1 MKHSDNNISISPTPS
16 KEGVGRGVRPGANP
30 WVLGGLTLLLLA
42 AMAASCL
49 FGAVDFEWADLWQ
62 SPIFLQLRLPRVMM
76 SVLVGAV
83 LSVCGAAYQSIFR
96 NPLTDPY
103 VLGVSSGASLGA
115 AVAILLGLEA
125 FLWGVGGMALGAA
138 LATVVLIYRIASM
151 GNRMHTTTLL
161 LTGVCLTLLISALIS
176 FLMVLNQEKMDAIIF
191 WTMGSFGSS
200 GWTDVWMMA
209 PVAMV
214 GIGVVLW
221 HSRDLNLLLA
231 GSEAARSMGVE
242 VERVKRILLL
252 GTTLMVAF
260 AVSSSGVIGFVGLIV
275 PHAVRLVAGPDNR
288 RLVPYSMLCGA
299 LFVLVCD
306 TLARTL
312 LRPSELPVG
321 SLTSM
326 VGAPL
331 FIYLLYKNKRSY

>member
-1 MKHSDNNISISPTPS
+1 MKGERG
-16 KEGVGRGVRPGANP
+16 KGVKPGPRPWILA
-30 WVLGGLTLLLLA
+30 GLALLLVA
-42 AMAASCL
+42 TMAVSCL
-49 FGAVDFEWADLWQ
+49 FGAVDFAWADLWQ
-62 SPIFLQLRLPRVMM
+62 SPIFLQLRLPRVVM
-76 SVLVGAV
+76 SALVGAV

-125 FLWGVGGMALGAA
+125 FLWGVGGMALAAA
-138 LATVVLIYRIASM
+138 LATVVLIYRIASI

-200 GWTDVWMMA
+200 GWMDVWMMA
-209 PVAMV
+209 PVTVV

-252 GTTLMVAF
+252 ATTLMVAF
-260 AVSSSGVIGFVGLIV
+260 AVSSCGVIGFVGLIV

>member
-1 MKHSDNNISISPTPS
+1 MTTNKTH
-16 KEGVGRGVRPGANP
+16 ANP
-30 WVLGGLTLLLLA
+30 WVMAGLTLLLLA
-42 AMAASCL
+42 AIAASSL
-49 FGAVDFEWADLWQ
+49 LGAVDFEWDEEWLQ
-62 SPIFLQLRLPRVMM
+62 SIFLPLRLPRVLMCVM
-76 SVLVGAV
+76 VGAI
-83 LSVCGAAYQSIFR
+83 LSVSGAAYQSIFR

-115 AVAILLGLEA
+115 AIAILLGMEA
-125 FLWGVGGMALGAA
+125 FLWGVGGFALVAA
-138 LATVVLIYRIASM
+138 LLTVLLIYKIASI

-176 FLMVLNQEKMDAIIF
+176 FLMVLNQEKMDEIIF

-200 GWTDVWMMA
+200 NWNGVWILI
-209 PVAMV
+209 PVATV

-221 HSRDLNLLLA
+221 YSRDLNLLLA
-231 GSEAARSMGVE
+231 GSEAAKSMGVE
-242 VERVKRILLL
+242 VEKVKRVLLL
-252 GTTLMVAF
+252 FTTLMVAF
-260 AVSSSGVIGFVGLIV
+260 AVSSCGVIGFVGLIV

-288 RLVPYSMLCGA
+288 RVVPYSMLCGA

-331 FIYLLYKNKRSY
+331 FIYLLYKNKKSY

>member
-1 MKHSDNNISISPTPS
+1 MKNR
-16 KEGVGRGVRPGANP
+16 VNP
-30 WVLGGLTLLLLA
+30 WVMVLLAVLLLA
-42 AMAASCL
+42 AMAGSCL
-49 FGAVDFEWADLWQ
+49 LGAADINAADIMQ
-62 SPIFLQLRLPRVMM
+62 SPIFWRLRLPRVLM

-115 AVAILLGLEA
+115 AVAILLGLETVA
-125 FLWGVGGMALGAA
+125 WGVGGMALAAA
-138 LATVVLIYRIASM
+138 LATVWLIYRIASI

-176 FLMVLNQEKMDAIIF
+176 FLMVLNQEKMDSIIF
-191 WTMGSFGSS
+191 WTMGSFGRSS
-200 GWTDVWMMA
+200 WNDVAVLA
-209 PVAMV
+209 PVAAL

-221 HSRDLNLLLA
+221 YGRDLNLLLA
-231 GSEAARSMGVE
+231 GSEAAKSMGCE
-242 VERVKRILLL
+242 VEKVKRVLLL
-252 GTTLMVAF
+252 ATTLMVAF
-260 AVSSSGVIGFVGLIV
+260 AVSSCGVIGFVGLIV

-288 RLVPYSMLCGA
+288 RVVPYSMLCGA

-306 TLARTL
+306 TLARYV

-331 FIYLLYKNKRSY
+331 FIYLLYRNKKGY